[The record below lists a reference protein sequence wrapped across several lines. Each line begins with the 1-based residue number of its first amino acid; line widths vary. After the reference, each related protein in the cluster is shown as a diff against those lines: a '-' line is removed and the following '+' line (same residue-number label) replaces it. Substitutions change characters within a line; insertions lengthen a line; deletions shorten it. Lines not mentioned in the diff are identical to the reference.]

1 MKPIELLMEE
11 HRVIERALECLGRM
25 VEEAIAARKLKFIPA
40 ENIVDFF
47 SGYADRWHH
56 AKEEDLMFPLAA
68 SRGIAWDFDH
78 IADLK
83 QEHVKGRGHV
93 RGMADSF
100 REAAHGSMEEVMNFA
115 RHAREYIDLL
125 KGHIL
130 KEDRVV
136 FPLIDRALGAEGHRA
151 LEASFQKVLE
161 EDRGKNT
168 DRRYRD
174 IVAELALIYNVDA
187 GSDL

>member
-11 HRVIERALECLGRM
+11 HRVIVRALDCLARM
-25 VEEAIAARKLKFIPA
+25 VDDAIAARKLKFIPA
-40 ENIVDFF
+40 EKIVDFF

-56 AKEEDLMFPLAA
+56 AKEEDRMFPLVT
-68 SRGIAWDFDH
+68 SRGISWEFDH
-78 IADLK
+78 IADLM

-93 RGMADSF
+93 RGMAGAY

-136 FPLIDRALGAEGHRA
+136 FPLIGAALDADGHGA
-151 LEASFQKVLE
+151 LEESFRKVIE
-161 EDRGKNT
+161 EDGAKNT
-168 DRRYRD
+168 DARYRD
-174 IVAELALIYNVDA
+174 IVSELSLIFNVDA
-187 GSDL
+187 GDDM